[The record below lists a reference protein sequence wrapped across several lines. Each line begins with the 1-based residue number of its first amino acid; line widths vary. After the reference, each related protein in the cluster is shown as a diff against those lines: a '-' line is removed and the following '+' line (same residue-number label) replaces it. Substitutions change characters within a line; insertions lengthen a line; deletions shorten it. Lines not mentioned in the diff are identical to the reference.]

1 MITIIPPR
9 MKTHVKQTALQAISK
24 DAWYHKHILVSTH
37 AAIHHYRDTFSKQ
50 AHDLTHQ
57 LNECNIMDT
66 CSVHESYI

>member
-1 MITIIPPR
+1 

-57 LNECNIMDT
+57 FK
-66 CSVHESYI
+66 